1 MARVRPAEEPVT
13 AMVHHLIRRTLIAA
27 VLTLI
32 LASFVQLIEAR
43 TARVH
48 AAVTYRV
55 LITGDSITQGS
66 SGDYT
71 WRYRLWNKLA
81 STAPGAVSFVG
92 TRTDLYD
99 NVNNQ
104 QGSQYYAASFA
115 AKAHSALWGDTYQAE
130 LGNIGSQVS
139 STGANVLVV
148 MLGSNDLA
156 YFTSPEQ
163 TIANV
168 KTYIARARAAAP
180 GIDVVVGEAL
190 NKWDPWAAE
199 YQLRDQ
205 VADYASRLA
214 TMAAELDTAS
224 QRVVIAPTR
233 NGWDS
238 RTLTWDGT
246 HPNPTGEAL
255 IAQRISEGLAK
266 IGVGT
271 SGPDVSGPRAWS
283 VAGPTPGLTAG
294 SEQAAMSW
302 NRTTSGATGMFIE
315 QRLTNINEPWLRLPY
330 AVGGDGWTAGML
342 AGGGTYQFRLVP
354 SKGYSVGV
362 AGPAASVTVTGP
374 TPGVISSTSLVPGG
388 VSVENWETA
397 RGAWSSSAYATGY
410 LLSFREMHDFGMSWY
425 DLPYPVSQ
433 TSWTFK
439 PVNAGHRYQFRVRGA
454 RGFINGAWKNSAVL
468 RMPGLA
474 SDVALAALGDSYSS
488 GLGSGAPYTNTSC
501 LRSDGAWPM
510 MLFQSWVAF
519 RGHFACAGD
528 KIDGVRLQLTPMNH
542 YFAAHPANPQLI
554 TLTVGGN
561 DVGFTPIL
569 RDCILIGCANQ
580 EATIS
585 DRIRNL
591 GISLT
596 NLYADIRSSHPY
608 ADIMVGGYP
617 GVIQQGG
624 SSRNKACM
632 LISVEERD
640 MIDRMTTKLN
650 DMIAASANATGVGS
664 VGQAVKARFA
674 GHNACAYSDAWIHAA
689 ELDFDGDDFVDKK
702 SFHPN
707 DGGQYWYAETFTDSI
722 WDRVR

>member
-1 MARVRPAEEPVT
+1 MRRQL
-13 AMVHHLIRRTLIAA
+13 MRRTLFAA
-27 VLTLI
+27 VLTVI
-32 LASFVQLIEAR
+32 LTSLVQVVEAR
-43 TARVH
+43 IAPARATESH
-48 AAVTYRV
+48 RV

-81 STAPGAVSFVG
+81 STAPGAVAFVG

-115 AKAHSALWGDTYQAE
+115 AKTHSALWGDSYQAE
-130 LGNIGSQVS
+130 LGKIGSQVS
-139 STGANVLVV
+139 ATNANVLVV

-156 YFTSPEQ
+156 YFTTPEQ

-190 NKWDPWAAE
+190 NKWDPWAGE

-214 TMAAELDTAS
+214 TMADQLNTAS

-238 RTLTWDGT
+238 RTQTWDGT

-255 IAQRISEGLAK
+255 IAQRISEGLTK

-271 SGPDVSGPRAWS
+271 AGSDISGATAWS
-283 VAGPTPGLTAG
+283 VPGPTPGLTAG
-294 SEQAAMSW
+294 SEKAVMTW
-302 NRTTSGATGMFIE
+302 NRAPSGATSMFIE
-315 QRLTNINEPWLRLPY
+315 QRLTNNNEPWLRLPY
-330 AVGGDGWTAGML
+330 AVGGDGWTAEML

-354 SKGYSVGV
+354 AKGFSAGV

-374 TPGVISSTSLVPGG
+374 TPGVIGSVSLVPGS
-388 VSVENWETA
+388 VSIENWQTA
-397 RGAWSSSAYATGY
+397 KATWSSSANATGY
-410 LLSFREMHDFGMSWY
+410 LLSYRQMRDIGMSWY
-425 DLPYPVSQ
+425 DFPYPVSQ
-433 TSWTFK
+433 TNWTLK
-439 PVNAGHRYQFRVRGA
+439 PVNGGHRYQFRVRGA
-454 RGFINGAWKNSAVL
+454 RGFINGARTSSAVM

-474 SDVALAALGDSYSS
+474 SDVALVALGDSYSS
-488 GLGSGAPYTNTSC
+488 GLGSEAPYTNASC

-510 MLFQSWVAF
+510 MILDSWITS

-528 KIDGVRLQLTPMNH
+528 KIDGVRVQLTPMNH
-542 YFAAHPANPQLI
+542 FFAAHPASPQLI
-554 TLTVGGN
+554 TLTIGGN

-569 RDCILIGCANQ
+569 KECVMSSCDDKEGELN
-580 EATIS
+580 

-591 GISLT
+591 GVALT
-596 NLYADIRSSHPY
+596 NLYADIRNMHPY

-632 LISVEERD
+632 MIDVEERD
-640 MIDRMTTKLN
+640 MVDRMTTKLN
-650 DMIAASANATGVGS
+650 DTIAASASAVGVGS
-664 VGQAVKARFA
+664 VGQAIKARFA
-674 GHNACAYSDAWIHAA
+674 GHNACAFSGAWIREA
-689 ELDFDGDDFVDKK
+689 EVDFDAEGFVDKR

-707 DGGQYWYAETFTDSI
+707 DGGQYWYAEVFTDSI
-722 WDRVR
+722 WARVQ